1 MGSLPQIENDASGKN
16 LIVGILAV
24 SLAVASSTL
33 LPFVSFLALP
43 QAGLFTRV
51 RFGRHALTVCA
62 AQIVLIAILS
72 DGILID
78 LFFLSG
84 WFLTGYTMGECFYR
98 KLPVELTVLL
108 PTAVSLSAYFLGLF
122 FYTNQLNVGIVA
134 FLEEYVGKNLEY
146 ILKSYE
152 STGVSTEAVQ
162 LFSENFNSI
171 RHDLVRLLPAV
182 TIAMTM
188 IMTWLNLLISKT
200 LQVVVRKRFNEF
212 HTLNQWK
219 APEHLVWLVIG
230 CGLSLILSDGWLRL
244 LAISGLLIF
253 MVVYF
258 FQGIAIV
265 SFFFEK
271 KRFPRLLKI
280 FMYSIIA
287 VQQILLF
294 FIVGLGF
301 FDMWMNFRKLERKET
316 N

>member
-1 MGSLPQIENDASGKN
+1 
-16 LIVGILAV
+16 
-24 SLAVASSTL
+24 
-33 LPFVSFLALP
+33 
-43 QAGLFTRV
+43 
-51 RFGRHALTVCA
+51 
-62 AQIVLIAILS
+62 
-72 DGILID
+72 
-78 LFFLSG
+78 
-84 WFLTGYTMGECFYR
+84 
-98 KLPVELTVLL
+98 
-108 PTAVSLSAYFLGLF
+108 
-122 FYTNQLNVGIVA
+122 
-134 FLEEYVGKNLEY
+134 
-146 ILKSYE
+146 
-152 STGVSTEAVQ
+152 
-162 LFSENFNSI
+162 
-171 RHDLVRLLPAV
+171 
-182 TIAMTM
+182 
-188 IMTWLNLLISKT
+188 MTWLNLLISKT